1 MNMTMGSRFRNPV
14 RELGKLVPFLIVIL
28 LWELLAR
35 SGIYNAKLFPAP
47 TTIAGA
53 FREMIVSRELF
64 RDLFVSIGRAL
75 VGFGSGALLGI
86 SIGVLT
92 GRNHISRFLL
102 HPVLQSLRSI
112 PSIGLLPLAI
122 LFFGLDEMSKY
133 FLVFWGV
140 FFPVWVNSHLGVLG
154 VEQRYI
160 WAARSLGAKE
170 WRLMR
175 EVVIPAALPLI
186 IAGMRVGIG
195 LAFLNLVAA
204 EMSGASAG
212 LGYRVSASHLVF
224 RSDKMIAALVALGIL
239 GALADGGFRYLAGK
253 FAPWY
258 KYEDIRR

>member
-1 MNMTMGSRFRNPV
+1 MITSSQLKNNP
-14 RELGKLVPFLIVIL
+14 RGLWKIVPFMIVLL

-47 TTIAGA
+47 TTIVRA
-53 FREMIVSRELF
+53 FREMIAAGE
-64 RDLFVSIGRAL
+64 FVHDALTSIGRAL
-75 VGFGSGALLGI
+75 VGFGAGALLGV

-92 GRNHISRFLL
+92 GRSRTWRFLL
-102 HPVLQSLRSI
+102 HPILQSLRSI

-140 FFPVWVNSHLGVLG
+140 FFPVWINSHLGVTG
-154 VEQRYI
+154 VEQRYL
-160 WAARSLGAKE
+160 WAAKSLGAE
-170 WRLMR
+170 DWRLTW
-175 EVVIPAALPLI
+175 EVVLPGSLPLI

-239 GALADGGFRYLAGK
+239 GAASDAVFRFLAGK
-253 FAPWY
+253 IAPWY
-258 KYEDIRR
+258 KHGIT